1 MKPVLVRM
9 LAAVWLVGWAVAQ
22 AQQAPAEPPYSC
34 QKDVWVPMRDG
45 VRLSANVFLPKD
57 GGPFPVILM
66 RTPYGKGDEKFGE
79 AKRYCPAGYALVVQ
93 DCRGRGKSEGQWDPF
108 LHDPPD
114 GFDTLEWIG
123 RQPWCNGRVG
133 TAGGSYV
140 GWTQWAVAPGGSR
153 YLTCMVPVVPLTNP
167 YREVLYPG
175 GAFQLALA
183 FGWGAGVAGLK
194 IPPAKLQEAF
204 WYLPLRTWDEQGDK
218 RVFFMR
224 DWVAHPTYDDYWR
237 ARGID
242 DRFDQVTVPVLNV
255 GGWYDIFSKATLDQ
269 IARVRASSTNRLARR
284 NQFVVMGP
292 WAHGV
297 GGQKVGQLDF
307 GPEAKL
313 DLGKLQFD
321 WFEYWLKDKE
331 TGVQDW
337 PALRLFVMGENRW
350 RTEHEWPL
358 ARTQLTPWY
367 LHSGGQANSRHGNG
381 TLSLSPPEA
390 EPPDR
395 FSYDPTNPVPTRG
408 GNNLVGPPAGPFDQ
422 SSIEDRP
429 DVLVYSSAVLEQP
442 VEVTGPVKLIL
453 YAASSAP
460 DTDFT
465 AKLVDVYPDGK
476 AYNLCDGIIRA
487 RYRESFT
494 VPTLIQP
501 GKPYRYEIDLWVTA
515 NLFKAGHRIRLEISS
530 SNFPRFDRNPNT
542 GHEFGADTELAK
554 AEQTVFHDRDR
565 PSHLLLPVIPR

>member
-93 DCRGRGKSEGQWDPF
+93 DCRGRGQVRRPMGPILARSARRVRHPGMDRPPALVQRPGGHCGWVVCGLDAMGGCTGREPLLD
-108 LHDPPD
+108 LH
-114 GFDTLEWIG
+114 G
-123 RQPWCNGRVG
+123 
-133 TAGGSYV
+133 AGGAVDQPVSRGAV
-140 GWTQWAVAPGGSR
+140 SGWRISACAGFRLGRWGGR
-153 YLTCMVPVVPLTNP
+153 
-167 YREVLYPG
+167 
-175 GAFQLALA
+175 A
-183 FGWGAGVAGLK
+183 K

-297 GGQKVGQLDF
+297 GGQKVGELDF

-358 ARTQLTPWY
+358 ARTRFTPWY

-422 SSIEDRP
+422 KLDRG
-429 DVLVYSSAVLEQP
+429 SARCVS
-442 VEVTGPVKLIL
+442 V
-453 YAASSAP
+453 
-460 DTDFT
+460 
-465 AKLVDVYPDGK
+465 
-476 AYNLCDGIIRA
+476 
-487 RYRESFT
+487 
-494 VPTLIQP
+494 
-501 GKPYRYEIDLWVTA
+501 
-515 NLFKAGHRIRLEISS
+515 
-530 SNFPRFDRNPNT
+530 
-542 GHEFGADTELAK
+542 
-554 AEQTVFHDRDR
+554 
-565 PSHLLLPVIPR
+565 